1 MSRAKP
7 PAVPGDAQLSDA
19 RPSDAWSKLRTLTT
33 ARIGLARSGASLAT
47 PPLLDFRLAHARAR
61 DAVHQAAD
69 FPALATALTA
79 ALAGFGLPVLTVAS
93 AAPDRPTYLMRPDL
107 GRQLAEPAQ
116 ATLAPHAGAGDLV
129 ITVVDGLSAQ
139 AIERHA
145 APLLGALLPALAA
158 EHWALAPLVL
168 VSQGRVA
175 IGDALAA
182 ALGATA
188 VVMLIGERPGLS
200 APDSLGAY
208 VTWRPTPATTDA
220 DRNCISNIRPEGVG
234 YPDAAFKLAYL
245 LREMRRRGLSGVGL
259 KDESG
264 SLGEAGVLGSH
275 PQKSFN

>member
-7 PAVPGDAQLSDA
+7 PATPGDASA
-19 RPSDAWSKLRTLTT
+19 SVTWSKLRTLTT

-47 PPLLDFRLAHARAR
+47 PPLLEFRLAHARAR

-69 FPALATALTA
+69 FRALTA
-79 ALAGFGLPVLTVAS
+79 AFAGFGMPVLTVES

-107 GRQLAEPAQ
+107 GRQLAPA
-116 ATLAPHAGAGDLV
+116 ARETLASHAGTADLV
-129 ITVVDGLSAQ
+129 ITVADGLSAQ

-158 EHWALAPLVL
+158 EHWRLAPLVL

-175 IGDALAA
+175 IGDAVAA
-182 ALGATA
+182 ALGAAA

-264 SLGEAGVLGSH
+264 SLGEAVLGM
-275 PQKSFN
+275 PIEER